1 MNRTLVAIP
10 EHQTPPF
17 PVAAA
22 REGDCERI
30 REFVCGLSPL
40 SQYFRFF
47 ASVAPPSTGL
57 LRALCGETGADIL
70 LITDDGGTIIGH
82 GMAADVPAADGL
94 ATDIGLVIADRW
106 QGSGLG
112 TRLLD
117 TLVSRAATRGVTQ
130 LVLDVLPA
138 NNRMLRIIGRRWP
151 DAPRERTRDALVIR
165 PAIGPPPARLTTAAP
180 RPLRPEGDIRAR
192 RQPAA

>member
-1 MNRTLVAIP
+1 MSKTLLR
-10 EHQTPPF
+10 
-17 PVAAA
+17 AA
-22 REGDCERI
+22 GPQDCASI

-57 LRALCGETGADIL
+57 LRALCGGTGADIL
-70 LITDDGGTIIGH
+70 LLTDSIGRVIGH
-82 GMAADVPAADGL
+82 GMAADTTGPGPL
-94 ATDIGLVIADRW
+94 GSDIGLVIADAW
-106 QGSGLG
+106 QQQGLG

-117 TLVSRAATRGVTQ
+117 ALVVRAAARGVDH
-130 LVLDVLPA
+130 LILDVLPS
-138 NNRMLRIIGRRWP
+138 NVRMLGIVSRRWP

-165 PAIGPPPARLTTAAP
+165 PAIGTAARPALPAPAAPPATIRRLSPAYSEGAAH
-180 RPLRPEGDIRAR
+180 AA